1 MKECQEKI
9 PDGEKKLKKT
19 KELASK
25 TASNSSQNGQEALK
39 RECDHL
45 ESDWQDYLTRISQAE
60 DDIKTALVTWGDFET
75 KFTSC
80 SAWLKQMEEQVKNY
94 ELKNTLQEK
103 QNQIEKFKV
112 HTPYFF
118 YFVKCMLLHVGLSCI
133 HPVCKHSHVCIFHW
147 PET

>member
-1 MKECQEKI
+1 MFLLKECQEKI

-19 KELASK
+19 RELASR
-25 TASNSSQNGQEALK
+25 TASNSSQNGQEVLK

-45 ESDWQDYLTRISQAE
+45 ESDWEDYLARISQAE
-60 DDIKTALVTWGDFET
+60 EDIKTALVTWGDFET

-112 HTPYFF
+112 HTP
-118 YFVKCMLLHVGLSCI
+118 
-133 HPVCKHSHVCIFHW
+133 
-147 PET
+147 

>member
-1 MKECQEKI
+1 MNKIICFLLKECQEKI

-19 KELASK
+19 RELASR
-25 TASNSSQNGQEALK
+25 TASNSSQNGQEVLK
-39 RECDHL
+39 RDCDHL
-45 ESDWQDYLTRISQAE
+45 ESDWEDYLARISQAE
-60 DDIKTALVTWGDFET
+60 EDIKTALVTWGDFET

-112 HTPYFF
+112 HTQ
-118 YFVKCMLLHVGLSCI
+118 
-133 HPVCKHSHVCIFHW
+133 
-147 PET
+147 

>member
-1 MKECQEKI
+1 MICFWLKECQEKI

-45 ESDWQDYLTRISQAE
+45 ESDWQDYLARISQAE

-112 HTPYFF
+112 RNP
-118 YFVKCMLLHVGLSCI
+118 
-133 HPVCKHSHVCIFHW
+133 
-147 PET
+147 